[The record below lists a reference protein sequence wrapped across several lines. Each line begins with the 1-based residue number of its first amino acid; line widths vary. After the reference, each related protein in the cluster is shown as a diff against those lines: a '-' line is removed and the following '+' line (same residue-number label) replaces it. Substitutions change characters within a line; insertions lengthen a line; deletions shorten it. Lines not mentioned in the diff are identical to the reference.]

1 MIELSNINVK
11 FESENTRLRKER
23 DYFRGLY
30 ETEIN
35 KVKMMTPSRDNEQL
49 LTVGKSNKQQQ
60 QKLEDSM
67 LQNGSEH

>member
-1 MIELSNINVK
+1 MA
-11 FESENTRLRKER
+11 
-23 DYFRGLY
+23 
-30 ETEIN
+30 
-35 KVKMMTPSRDNEQL
+35 PSRDNEQL